1 MADILEQGKW
11 VLLTVVLFLAS
22 LAANEWFFAGSEFVR
37 GINWIYLPAGVRLIC
52 TLLFGVPGMLGLL
65 VASWIACFGYF
76 FPDDFMRWL
85 AGGLLATCAPCL
97 AYLAARRALRLGKNL
112 ANLSGR
118 GLLACIVLFASS
130 NAGLHHGWTILRG
143 APADSLQGLWAMFV
157 GDALGALAVC
167 YAARLLLALLPG
179 GTRSAARPS

>member
-76 FPDDFMRWL
+76 FPDDFMRSL
-85 AGGLLATCAPCL
+85 AGGLLATCAPCRSI
-97 AYLAARRALRLGKNL
+97 ARPAFPAFARPARRAYPRTDRPRLT
-112 ANLSGR
+112 GR
-118 GLLACIVLFASS
+118 
-130 NAGLHHGWTILRG
+130 
-143 APADSLQGLWAMFV
+143 PAAFS
-157 GDALGALAVC
+157 
-167 YAARLLLALLPG
+167 ARHYG
-179 GTRSAARPS
+179 